1 MDTYDKFIRTVSD
14 FPIKGI
20 KFRDITPLL
29 SNGDSFHQA
38 IMDLNK
44 LLPSYDKWDKI
55 ICAES
60 RGFIFGS
67 PLASLNNKGI
77 VIARKA
83 GKLPLVGLSETYSL
97 EYGTATIEIPL
108 DSINAGDRVV
118 ILDDLIA
125 TGGSALAMKKLVEK
139 AGGIPILG
147 LFLIELR
154 SLEGYKTLG
163 LPCASIVSYGLH
175 DGDLLQIENG
185 KELYGTF
192 VKKVNEDEIE
202 VSYESHSNEVIKKH
216 QIINII
222 EKDEKGRLTYLKYRD

>member
-1 MDTYDKFIRTVSD
+1 MDTYDKFIRTIPD

-29 SNGDSFHQA
+29 ANGDSFHQA

-83 GKLPLVGLSETYSL
+83 GKLPLVGLSETYGL

-108 DSINAGDRVV
+108 DSINPGDRVV

-125 TGGSALAMKKLVEK
+125 TGGSALAMKKLVQR

-185 KELYGTF
+185 KELYGKF
-192 VKKVNEDEIE
+192 VKKIDEEEIE
-202 VSYESHSNEVIKKH
+202 VSYENHPNEVIKKH

>member
-1 MDTYDKFIRTVSD
+1 
-14 FPIKGI
+14 
-20 KFRDITPLL
+20 
-29 SNGDSFHQA
+29 
-38 IMDLNK
+38 
-44 LLPSYDKWDKI
+44 
-55 ICAES
+55 
-60 RGFIFGS
+60 
-67 PLASLNNKGI
+67 
-77 VIARKA
+77 
-83 GKLPLVGLSETYSL
+83 
-97 EYGTATIEIPL
+97 
-108 DSINAGDRVV
+108 
-118 ILDDLIA
+118 
-125 TGGSALAMKKLVEK
+125 MKKLVEK

-175 DGDLLQIENG
+175 NGDLLQIENG

>member
-1 MDTYDKFIRTVSD
+1 MDTYDRFIRTIND

-29 SNGDSFHQA
+29 ANGDSFHQA

-44 LLPSYDKWDKI
+44 QLPSYDKWDKI

-60 RGFIFGS
+60 RGFIFAS
-67 PLASLNNKGI
+67 PLASFNNKGI
-77 VIARKA
+77 VIARKK
-83 GKLPLVGLSETYSL
+83 GKLPLVGLSETYAL
-97 EYGTATIEIPL
+97 EYGSATIEIPEG
-108 DSINAGDRVV
+108 SINPGDRV
-118 ILDDLIA
+118 IIMDDLIA
-125 TGGSALAMKKLVEK
+125 TGGSALAMKKLVERS
-139 AGGIPILG
+139 GGIPILG

-163 LPCASIVSYGLH
+163 LPCTSIVSYGLH
-175 DGDLLQIENG
+175 SGDLLQIENG
-185 KELYGTF
+185 AELYASF
-192 VKKVNEDEIE
+192 VKKVDEDDIE
-202 VSYESHSNEVIKKH
+202 VAYENHPNEIIKKA